1 MARIKKTSRQM
12 LAIFRKT
19 KMLSKSIAINLPT
32 MKTAL
37 LPMKVTLNIMLKP
50 SRMKPTL
57 A

>member
-1 MARIKKTSRQM
+1 M